1 MVCSQVVRVV
11 VVMSSFSDNN
21 NNNIVFA
28 VHTRKTAF
36 SNSAVFKSFHPGER
50 FLNDP
55 FSVMVSSVVLWTVA
69 VSGTK
74 QCRFRLKTV

>member
-21 NNNIVFA
+21 NIVFA

-36 SNSAVFKSFHPGER
+36 SNSTVFESFHPGER